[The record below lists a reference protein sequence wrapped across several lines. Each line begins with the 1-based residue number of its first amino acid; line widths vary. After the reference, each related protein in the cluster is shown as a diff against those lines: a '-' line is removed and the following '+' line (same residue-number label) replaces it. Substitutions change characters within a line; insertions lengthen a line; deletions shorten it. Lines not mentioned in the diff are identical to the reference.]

1 MKMTLKYFPLASR
14 INDHSRNDRADEF
27 LREISDELGC
37 EMQEISADELANE
50 ELRFI
55 FVMTGGAEGA
65 FLKLYDKICDKPCY
79 ILSSRHGNSLAASM
93 EILSYLQQRG
103 RRGEIIHG
111 DGAKAARRIAAL
123 IKASDAKKK
132 LEGAKFGVIGA
143 PSDWLIAS
151 QPDEETLESKLGA
164 KLVFVPMDE
173 LVSEINKKS
182 YSPNRYTDELL
193 HKGYDKDE
201 VEQAL
206 YVYGAFRRIV
216 DKYGLHGVTVR
227 CFDLLT
233 SVHTTGCL
241 GLAILNAEGVYG
253 GCEGDIPALISM
265 AVLGDIS
272 GKPVFLCNPSR
283 IDTATGDM
291 VLAHCTLP
299 LNMPYEYSLTTHFE
313 SGIGV
318 AVAGSIPEGE
328 MTVFKTSA
336 DLSRYYV
343 SKGTIVENLRE
354 DSLCR
359 SQIRIKLDDY
369 SYFTGSPINNHHLVC
384 TGDECDAVNEF
395 FGLLD

>member
-1 MKMTLKYFPLASR
+1 MTLKYFPLASR
-14 INDHSRNDRADEF
+14 IDEHSYNDRADEF
-27 LREISDELGC
+27 LEEIAAELGC
-37 EMQEISADELANE
+37 EMRAISVDELAAE

-55 FVMTGGAEGA
+55 FVMTGGAEGE
-65 FLKLYDKICDKPCY
+65 FLKIYDKISDKPCY

-93 EILSYLQQRG
+93 EILSFLNQRG

-111 DGAKAARRIAAL
+111 DGATAARRVAAL
-123 IKASDAKKK
+123 IKANEAKKK
-132 LEGAKFGVIGA
+132 LAGAKFGVIGA

-151 QPDEETLESKLGA
+151 QPDEEALESKLGA
-164 KLVFVPMDE
+164 HLVYVPMDE

-193 HKGYDKDE
+193 HKGFDKNE

-216 DKYGLHGVTVR
+216 DKHGLHGVTVR

-318 AVAGSIPEGE
+318 AVAGSIPEGG

-336 DLSRYYV
+336 DLSRYFV
-343 SKGTIVENLRE
+343 SRGEIVENLRE
-354 DSLCR
+354 NSLCR

-369 SYFTGSPINNHHLVC
+369 SYFTNAPINNHHIVC
-384 TGDECDAVNEF
+384 TGDECDAVREF
-395 FGLLD
+395 FGLID